1 MTILVLIA
9 LLLIGLSVVLAARA
23 LAAPGVRAADRIAQI
38 GAYGGFGDSTPAVA
52 PEQRERVGV
61 VAGIGGAIAGRLGR
75 ERMAQTRSLLMG
87 AGMFTTSPERY
98 LGWRALSAAGFPL
111 VCAYLAIAGAL
122 PAAQTVLFTA
132 AGAFTG
138 WLLPPAL
145 VSRRAR
151 RRHEQI
157 EHEMPELVDLL
168 VVGVESGMG
177 FAGAMRAACQ
187 RIQGPLGEE
196 LQLMLREQS
205 LGASMSD
212 ALRHMLRRCDTP
224 STRSFVR
231 TITQGER
238 LGVSIGS
245 TMRTLAD
252 EMRKRRKANA
262 EETAHKAPVKLMFPL
277 VFLIFPAMF
286 IVLLGPAGIRIA
298 ETFGS

>member
-9 LLLIGLSVVLAARA
+9 LVLLGLSVVLALRA
-23 LAAPGVRAADRIAQI
+23 IAAPGGRASERIAQI
-38 GAYGGFGDSTPAVA
+38 GAYGGFAEHAPPSTPEEAERLGFVAAVGRAVA
-52 PEQRERVGV
+52 GRMDPER
-61 VAGIGGAIAGRLGR
+61 I
-75 ERMAQTRSLLMG
+75 AQTRSLLMG
-87 AGMFTTSPERY
+87 AGMFRTSPERY
-98 LGWRALSAAGFPL
+98 LGWRALSVAGFPL
-111 VCAYLAIAGAL
+111 VCAYLAIAGGL
-122 PAAQTVLFTA
+122 PPAQTALFTA

-138 WLLPPAL
+138 WLLPPAF

-151 RRHEQI
+151 LRHEQI

-187 RIQGPLGEE
+187 RIQGPLGDE
-196 LQLMLREQS
+196 LALMLREQS

-245 TMRTLAD
+245 TMRTLAE
-252 EMRKRRKANA
+252 EMRKRRKAHA
-262 EETAHKAPVKLMFPL
+262 EEIAHKAPVKLMFPL

-286 IVLLGPAGIRIA
+286 IVLLGPAGIRIS